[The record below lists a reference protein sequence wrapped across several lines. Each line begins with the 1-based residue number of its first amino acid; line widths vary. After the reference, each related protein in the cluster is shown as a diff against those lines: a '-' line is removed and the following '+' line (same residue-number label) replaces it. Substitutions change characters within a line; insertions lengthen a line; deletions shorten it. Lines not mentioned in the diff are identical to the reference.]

1 MSIQV
6 GSAYLAKEL
15 EMSVNTLFTRS
26 AIAAVSLLA
35 LAAAPALAADAIESI
50 PEPAVPMEEPPLAT
64 WTGPYAGIQLGYGF
78 AGEANEPGNQIDTD
92 GFVGGAFAGYNAEL
106 GNGIVAGVEG
116 DVNYSGIEGDNAGTS
131 VKSGVDGSLRGRL
144 GYAVSPNILPYV
156 TAGGAAQSLK
166 ATEGG
171 VSDRN
176 TMFGWTAGAGVDVKL
191 SENVFVRG
199 EYRYTDFGSESFTTG
214 SGTRDIDSADNRVQ
228 FGIGMKF

>member
-15 EMSVNTLFTRS
+15 EMSVHTLFTRS

-35 LAAAPALAADAIESI
+35 LAAGPALAADAIESI
-50 PEPAVPMEEPPLAT
+50 PEPAAPMEEPPLAT
-64 WTGPYAGIQLGYGF
+64 WSGPYAGIQLGYGF
-78 AGEANEPGNQIDTD
+78 AGEANEPGNSIDTD

-106 GNGIVAGVEG
+106 GNGIVAGIEG

-166 ATEGG
+166 VTEGG
-171 VSDRN
+171 VKDSN
-176 TMFGWTAGAGVDVKL
+176 TMLGWTAGAGVDVKVTD
-191 SENVFVRG
+191 NVFVRG
-199 EYRYTDFGSESFTTG
+199 EYRYTDFGSETFTTG
-214 SGTRDIDSADNRVQ
+214 GGTRDVDSSDNRVQ